1 MLDPARITNLAERYA
16 DSATREVR
24 EVPPMSPTYFNQN
37 ELADRWRMS
46 PRTLERWRW
55 KKTGPNYT
63 KLGGK
68 IAYAMH
74 DIETYER
81 RRRAETHS
89 SILGSW
95 R

>member
-1 MLDPARITNLAERYA
+1 MNDAN
-16 DSATREVR
+16 
-24 EVPPMSPTYFNQN
+24 PTYLNQE
-37 ELADRWRMS
+37 ELAARFRVS

-55 KKTGPNYT
+55 QKTGPHYI

-68 IAYAMH
+68 IVYALT
-74 DIETYER
+74 DVESYER

>member
-1 MLDPARITNLAERYA
+1 MQPGNGIFLTQ
-16 DSATREVR
+16 T
-24 EVPPMSPTYFNQN
+24 
-37 ELADRWRMS
+37 ELAKRFRIS

-55 KKTGPNYT
+55 LKTGPQYH

-68 IAYAMH
+68 IVYAIA
-74 DIETYER
+74 DVEAYER

-95 R
+95 E

>member
-1 MLDPARITNLAERYA
+1 MVESRDRIFAANAHFKNPEEIRHL
-16 DSATREVR
+16 
-24 EVPPMSPTYFNQN
+24 NQT
-37 ELADRWRMS
+37 ELARRWRVS

-55 KKTGPNYT
+55 LKVGPPFC

-68 IAYAMH
+68 VTYLLH

-95 R
+95 E

>member
-1 MLDPARITNLAERYA
+1 M
-16 DSATREVR
+16 
-24 EVPPMSPTYFNQN
+24 PPIYLNPD
-37 ELADRWRMS
+37 ELAARFRIS

-68 IAYAMH
+68 IVYALA
-74 DIETYER
+74 DVEAYER

-89 SILGSW
+89 SILGTW

>member
-1 MLDPARITNLAERYA
+1 MTTLDRTA
-16 DSATREVR
+16 V
-24 EVPPMSPTYFNQN
+24 PTYLNQS
-37 ELADRWRMS
+37 ELAMRWRIS

-55 KKTGPNYT
+55 LKVGPNFH

-68 IAYAMH
+68 VTYSLDDVQA
-74 DIETYER
+74 YER

-95 R
+95 E

>member
-1 MLDPARITNLAERYA
+1 MSLDRRVFLTQ
-16 DSATREVR
+16 S
-24 EVPPMSPTYFNQN
+24 
-37 ELADRWRMS
+37 ELARRYRVS

-55 KKTGPNYT
+55 LKTGPNYT

-68 IAYAMH
+68 VVYAL
-74 DIETYER
+74 DDVEAYER

-89 SILGSW
+89 AILGSW

>member
-1 MLDPARITNLAERYA
+1 
-16 DSATREVR
+16 
-24 EVPPMSPTYFNQN
+24 MSPIYLNQS
-37 ELADRWRMS
+37 EVAFRFRVS

-55 KKTGPNYT
+55 LKTGPNYL

-68 IAYAMH
+68 IVYSLT

-95 R
+95 E

>member
-1 MLDPARITNLAERYA
+1 MQEGNTIFLTQ
-16 DSATREVR
+16 S
-24 EVPPMSPTYFNQN
+24 
-37 ELADRWRMS
+37 ELALRFRIS

-55 KKTGPNYT
+55 LKTGPNYT

-68 IAYAMH
+68 VVYALA
-74 DIETYER
+74 DIEAYER

>member
-1 MLDPARITNLAERYA
+1 MQPSNGIFLTQ
-16 DSATREVR
+16 S
-24 EVPPMSPTYFNQN
+24 
-37 ELADRWRMS
+37 ELAKRFRVS

-55 KKTGPNYT
+55 LKSGPQYH

-68 IAYAMH
+68 IVYAVADVEAY
-74 DIETYER
+74 EL

-95 R
+95 E

>member
-1 MLDPARITNLAERYA
+1 MQHDRRIFLTQ
-16 DSATREVR
+16 S
-24 EVPPMSPTYFNQN
+24 
-37 ELADRWRMS
+37 ELAKRYRVS

-55 KKTGPNYT
+55 LKTGPNYI

-68 IAYAMH
+68 VVYSLDDVEA
-74 DIETYER
+74 YER

-89 SILGSW
+89 AILGSW

>member
-1 MLDPARITNLAERYA
+1 
-16 DSATREVR
+16 
-24 EVPPMSPTYFNQN
+24 MSPTYLNQS
-37 ELADRWRMS
+37 ELAVRFRIS

-55 KKTGPNYT
+55 KKTGPNYI

-68 IAYAMH
+68 IVYELT
-74 DIETYER
+74 DVEIYER

-95 R
+95 E

>member
-1 MLDPARITNLAERYA
+1 MASN
-16 DSATREVR
+16 V
-24 EVPPMSPTYFNQN
+24 PTYLNQQ
-37 ELADRWRMS
+37 ELAHRWRMS

-55 KKTGPNYT
+55 LKTGPHYL

-68 IAYAMH
+68 VAYALQ
-74 DIETYER
+74 DVEAYER

>member
-1 MLDPARITNLAERYA
+1 ML
-16 DSATREVR
+16 
-24 EVPPMSPTYFNQN
+24 PTYLNPH
-37 ELADRWRMS
+37 ELAARFRVS

-55 KKTGPNYT
+55 LKTGPNYI

-68 IAYAMH
+68 IVYALT
-74 DIETYER
+74 DVEAYER

-89 SILGSW
+89 SVLGSW

>member
-1 MLDPARITNLAERYA
+1 MRRLEKSI
-16 DSATREVR
+16 
-24 EVPPMSPTYFNQN
+24 MSPTYLNQD
-37 ELADRWRMS
+37 ELAQRFRVS

-55 KKTGPNYT
+55 KKTGPNYV

-68 IAYAMH
+68 IVYSLTDVEA
-74 DIETYER
+74 YER

-95 R
+95 E

>member
-1 MLDPARITNLAERYA
+1 M
-16 DSATREVR
+16 
-24 EVPPMSPTYFNQN
+24 VPNDPTYLNQQ

-55 KKTGPNYT
+55 LKTGPHYL

-68 IAYAMH
+68 VAYALT
-74 DIETYER
+74 DVENYER

-95 R
+95 E

>member
-1 MLDPARITNLAERYA
+1 
-16 DSATREVR
+16 
-24 EVPPMSPTYFNQN
+24 MSPDRRIFLTQS
-37 ELADRWRMS
+37 ELASRYRVS

-55 KKTGPNYT
+55 LKTGPNYI

-68 IAYAMH
+68 VVYAL
-74 DIETYER
+74 DDVEAYER

-89 SILGSW
+89 AILGSW